1 MTQTVK
7 ELDPFTY
14 EVFYNRLFNLLC
26 ESRDVIRHLSASA
39 ISRES
44 GETAEGVF
52 LPDGELVLL
61 SPGLLLHLNTV
72 ARVIRFMLGNRMG
85 EDVGFEDGD
94 QFICNDAMV
103 ASMHRMDMAVVA
115 PFFYEGELVS
125 WVGNY
130 SHVPE
135 IGATEPGGHPMI
147 ATDCYHEGLLL
158 TPIKLVERGQV
169 RRDLMEMM
177 ARVVRDPRPI
187 EIDTKA
193 KIAANERTRRN
204 LKLLIDEVGLDFYK
218 EACKK
223 LIDDSEAQS
232 REVVKTRRPGK
243 YRARVFSDSDL
254 PDRPGLRVM
263 ETELEVGSDGSLTL
277 RAPVISPQ
285 AAGSYNCPL
294 PCLEG
299 NVFCLT
305 LSHLFYKT
313 RWNGGVVRIYRTD
326 IPYGSILNCDET
338 AAVHYGT
345 VGVGLHASSAVSVAL
360 SRAAFVAG
368 EHQDILVSSAPVN
381 QLLYGGLDQFDRRCG
396 KYVMDCVCTGGG
408 ARYGK
413 DGADSGVHQ
422 VNPWIFCID
431 VEGTEAIGPLIQLG
445 RRHVPDSGGF
455 GAFRGGSGVSAV
467 LTVHDTKRLTIG
479 NMAQG
484 RFVTP
489 IQGMFGGYPP
499 SASRFL
505 KVHDADVLKAS
516 PKDIPHDV
524 FEFLEYPSGRLED
537 LYCGSKYIPIQQG
550 DLVATIYNGGGG
562 LGDPIE
568 REPENVLWDVRNNLT
583 TNGTARTV
591 NGVVLNPDRTGV
603 HSAETENLRSRMRSG
618 RLESGIPAA
627 EFLSRQ
633 VERRKNRDYPAP
645 TLALYDQLLGT
656 GWSEAFR
663 AQLALEERVARGDAG
678 PESIELQDP
687 LRLELPLTPYVNV
700 MEDALGRRACV
711 CASCG
716 HVYGPGAENYKL
728 GCLIN
733 ERNPEE
739 LQGPFAPHPDWLV
752 YREFYCP
759 GCGVQVEVESTPSCM
774 PILFDVEL
782 DELTQ

>member
-1 MTQTVK
+1 MTQVAK
-7 ELDPFTY
+7 ELDPFTF

-52 LPDGELVLL
+52 LPDGELILL

-72 ARVIRFMLGNRMG
+72 ARVIRYMLQNRMG

-94 QFICNDAMV
+94 QFICNDPMV

-115 PFFYEGELVS
+115 PFFYEGELVG

-158 TPIKLVERGQV
+158 TPVKLVQRGKV

-177 ARVVRDPRPI
+177 GRVVRDPRPI

-204 LKLLIDEVGLDFYK
+204 LRQLIDEVGLDFYL
-218 EACKK
+218 AASKK

-232 REVVKTRRPGK
+232 REVVKTRKPGK
-243 YRARVFSDSDL
+243 YRARVFSDFEL
-254 PDRPGLRVM
+254 PDKPGLRVM
-263 ETELEVGSDGSLTL
+263 EIELEIGEDGSLTL
-277 RAPVISPQ
+277 RAPVVSPQ

-313 RWNGGVVRIYRTD
+313 RWNGGVVRVYRTE

-338 AAVHYGT
+338 TAVHYGT

-360 SRAAFVAG
+360 SRAALVAG
-368 EHQDILVSSAPVN
+368 RHEDVLVSSAPVN
-381 QLLYGGLDQFDRRCG
+381 QLLYGGLDQFGRRCG

-445 RRHVPDSGGF
+445 RRHIVDSGGF
-455 GAFRGGSGVSAV
+455 GMYRGGCGVSAV
-467 LTVHDTKRLTIG
+467 LTIHDTKSLTIG

-484 RFVTP
+484 RYVTP
-489 IQGMFGGYPP
+489 IQGIFGGYPP
-499 SASRFL
+499 SASRFY
-505 KVHDADVLKAS
+505 KVHDAAVLDAPS
-516 PKDIPHDV
+516 EAIPHDIV
-524 FEFLEYPSGRLED
+524 ELLGYPNGRLED
-537 LYCGSKYIPIQQG
+537 LYCGSKYLPVKEG
-550 DLVATIYNGGGG
+550 DLIATIYNGGGG
-562 LGDPIE
+562 LGDPIGRDPEWILRDIRNQLTTSHTAKAVYGAILSADGTSVDAEATE
-568 REPENVLWDVRNNLT
+568 RLRSDVR
-583 TNGTARTV
+583 
-591 NGVVLNPDRTGV
+591 
-603 HSAETENLRSRMRSG
+603 AERLRQGMPG
-618 RLESGIPAA
+618 RD
-627 EFLSRQ
+627 FLQRQ
-633 VERRKNRDYPAP
+633 VQRRKNRDYPAP
-645 TLALYDQLLGT
+645 TLALYDQLLAT
-656 GWSEAFR
+656 PWSEGFR
-663 AQLALEERVARGDAG
+663 KQLVFEERVAAGEAG
-678 PESIELQDP
+678 PKSFALQEP
-687 LRLELPLTPYVNV
+687 TQLLLQLTPDVNV
-700 MEDALGRRACV
+700 VEDAKGRRACV
-711 CASCG
+711 CSGCGYVFGEASQNHKLSCL
-716 HVYGPGAENYKL
+716 VY
-728 GCLIN
+728 
-733 ERNPEE
+733 ERDPEE
-739 LQGPFAPHPDWLV
+739 VHGPLAPDPDWLI

-759 GCGVQVEVESTPSCM
+759 GCGTQVEVESTPSCM
-774 PILFDVEL
+774 PVLHDMEL
-782 DELTQ
+782 NELR

>member
-1 MTQTVK
+1 MTRTAQ

-72 ARVIRFMLGNRMG
+72 ARVIRFMLDNRMG

-115 PFFYEGELVS
+115 PFFYEGELVG

-158 TPIKLVERGQV
+158 TPVKLVERGRV

-193 KIAANERTRRN
+193 KIAANERARRN
-204 LKLLIDEVGLDFYK
+204 LTQLIDDVGLDVYL
-218 EACKK
+218 EASRK

-232 REVVKTRRPGK
+232 REAVKTRRPGK
-243 YRARVFSDSDL
+243 YRARVFSDSEL
-254 PDRPGLRVM
+254 PDQPGLRVM
-263 ETELEVGSDGSLTL
+263 ETELEIGGDGSLTL
-277 RAPVISPQ
+277 RAPVVSPQ

-345 VGVGLHASSAVSVAL
+345 VGVGLHAASAISVAL
-360 SRAAFVAG
+360 SRAAYIVDRR
-368 EHQDILVSSAPVN
+368 EDILVSSPPVN

-408 ARYGK
+408 ARFDR

-445 RRHVPDSGGF
+445 RRHLPDSGGF
-455 GAFRGGSGVSAV
+455 GMRRGGNGVSAV
-467 LTVHDTKRLTIG
+467 LTIHDTKSLTIG

-484 RFVTP
+484 RYVTP
-489 IQGMFGGYPP
+489 TQGMFGGYPP

-505 KVHDADVLKAS
+505 KVHDADVLNAS
-516 PKDIPHDV
+516 PEAIPHDV
-524 FEFLEYPSGRLED
+524 VELLDYPHGRLED
-537 LYCGSKYIPIQQG
+537 LYCGSKYLPIKEG
-550 DLVATIYNGGGG
+550 DLIATIYNGGGG
-562 LGDPIE
+562 LGDPLD
-568 REPENVLWDVRNNLT
+568 RDPEDVLRDMWNALT
-583 TNGTARTV
+583 TPDAAREAY
-591 NGVVLNPDRTGV
+591 GVALSSGEETSIELDKTRALRAERKAERLRTGV
-603 HSAETENLRSRMRSG
+603 PG
-618 RLESGIPAA
+618 P
-627 EFLSRQ
+627 EFLGRQ
-633 VERRKNRDYPAP
+633 VKRRKERDYPGP
-645 TLALYDQLLGT
+645 TLALYDQLLATSWSGT
-656 GWSEAFR
+656 FR
-663 AQLALEERVARGDAG
+663 EQLAFEERAAEGATG
-678 PESIELQDP
+678 PHPLELREP
-687 LRLELPLTPYVNV
+687 LGVFLPLTLYVNV
-700 MEDALGRRACV
+700 VEDAGGRRACV
-711 CASCG
+711 CAGCG
-716 HVYGPGAENYKL
+716 HVYGEAAENYKL
-728 GCLIN
+728 GCLIH
-733 ERNPEE
+733 ERDPVEVH
-739 LQGPFAPHPDWLV
+739 GSFAPDPDWLV

-759 GCGVQVEVESTPSCM
+759 GCGALVEVESTPSCM
-774 PILFDVEL
+774 PILHDVEL
-782 DELTQ
+782 DELR